1 MPENGKETKMD
12 KNIFYRSIPKVDI
25 LLEDERIQN
34 AASIYERDTVMD
46 AIREQTEYVRGL
58 IRTCDEE
65 ETIRRGI
72 DNLIPDIIRR
82 VEKMHTPDMRPVIN
96 ATGTILHTNL
106 GRAPI
111 SREHMARLA
120 EVACGYSNLEYDLEA
135 GRRGERYSHFE
146 KLLCKIKGAE
156 AAMAVN
162 NNASA
167 VMLILSS
174 MAKG

>member
-12 KNIFYRSIPKVDI
+12 KNTFYRSIPKVDI

-72 DNLIPDIIRR
+72 
-82 VEKMHTPDMRPVIN
+82 
-96 ATGTILHTNL
+96 
-106 GRAPI
+106 
-111 SREHMARLA
+111 
-120 EVACGYSNLEYDLEA
+120 
-135 GRRGERYSHFE
+135 
-146 KLLCKIKGAE
+146 
-156 AAMAVN
+156 
-162 NNASA
+162 
-167 VMLILSS
+167 
-174 MAKG
+174 